1 VDGFTHQFEE
11 TIIKDKKRQTDL
23 EAAGF
28 TVLRFTDEEILNR
41 IHIVRFLLEEWIEK
55 KEGSIK

>member
-55 KEGSIK
+55 KEASIK

>member
-1 VDGFTHQFEE
+1 MDGFTHQFEE

-41 IHIVRFLLEEWIEK
+41 RHIVRFLLEEWIEK
-55 KEGSIK
+55 KEASIK